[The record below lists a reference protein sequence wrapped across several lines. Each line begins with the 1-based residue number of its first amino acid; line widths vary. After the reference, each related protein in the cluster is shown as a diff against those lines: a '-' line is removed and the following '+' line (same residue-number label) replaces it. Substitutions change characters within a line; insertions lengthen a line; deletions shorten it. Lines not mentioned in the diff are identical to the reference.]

1 MFSTGKYWKYTRGK
15 SRYLRCNGILI
26 FKLCGKNLFWFNAMV
41 YIRIYFP
48 SVFWSR
54 LFHFFSDIFSN
65 ALASIIAIGLELKKK
80 KKKYTQCIIGI
91 NKVNFDLR
99 YVKEIQI
106 YIWIMNTWNF
116 NNGLEYFIRE
126 KLFRG
131 YLHSKIENVLLKHT
145 LQSSVSE
152 LKICSPVDRSLV
164 CLVLQGWQR
173 SE

>member
-41 YIRIYFP
+41 IFEYTFHPYFDRDC
-48 SVFWSR
+48 FI
-54 LFHFFSDIFSN
+54 FSDIFSN
-65 ALASIIAIGLELKKK
+65 ALASIITIGLELKKK

-106 YIWIMNTWNF
+106 YIWIMNTWNL

>member
-15 SRYLRCNGILI
+15 SRYLTESWFSNCAVKIYFDLTRWLYSNILSIRILI
-26 FKLCGKNLFWFNAMV
+26 AIVSFFQ
-41 YIRIYFP
+41 IYFLTL
-48 SVFWSR
+48 SEYNCNR
-54 LFHFFSDIFSN
+54 
-65 ALASIIAIGLELKKK
+65 IGIEKEE
-80 KKKYTQCIIGI
+80 KKYTQCIIGI

-106 YIWIMNTWNF
+106 YIWIMNTWNL